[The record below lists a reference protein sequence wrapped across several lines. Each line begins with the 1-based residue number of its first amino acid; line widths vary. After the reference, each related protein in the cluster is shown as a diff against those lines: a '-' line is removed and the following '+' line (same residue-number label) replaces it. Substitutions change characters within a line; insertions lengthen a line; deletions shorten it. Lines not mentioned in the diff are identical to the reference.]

1 MTASHNPLLQPWTTP
16 YAIAPF
22 ELVRAEHF
30 EPALEAAMAEHRA
43 EVAAIIG
50 DEANPSVATFDNTVA
65 ALDRAGRTLA
75 RIDSLLSN
83 LVSAET
89 SPELQEVDRN
99 VQPKLAA
106 HYHSVRT
113 NAALFARIDAVHAKR
128 HELGLDPE
136 SLRMVERVHLDFV
149 RTGARLSEPSRARLA
164 QIAEEKARLCT
175 QFEQNVLAD
184 ESSYALALS
193 TEEELA
199 GLPAFLRDAAK
210 TAASERGIEGK
221 WAITLSRS
229 LIVPFL
235 TYSERRDLRE
245 KAFRAWVSRG
255 ESGGATDNR
264 EVARKL
270 LALRAEQAKLHGYDH
285 YAQYAL
291 VDRMAQRPERVLEL
305 LRKVWGPAR
314 ERAMQERD
322 ALREEARALG
332 FGEDFTIEP
341 WDWRFFAEKVR
352 QRRYQLDEVELK
364 AYFSVDNMIE
374 AMFDCANKL
383 FGLRFEQRKDIVAYH
398 PDVRVYEVFAKDGSV
413 VGLFLSDN
421 YARPSKM
428 GGAWMSEY
436 RLQCRNGGDT
446 LPIIANHNNF
456 AKGSPTLLSLDD
468 ARTLFH
474 EFGHGLH
481 GLLSNVRFRR
491 LSGTNVM
498 QDFVELPS
506 QIFEHWIQQPS
517 VLRAHARHYQTGEAI
532 PDALIERVQKARRFN
547 QGFETVEYTACAL
560 LDMALH
566 ARSDA
571 DGVDGVDISQFE
583 REELARIEMPREIV
597 MRHRLPHFGH
607 LFSGD
612 AYAAGYYVYLWAE
625 VLDADGFDAFVE
637 AGDIFDPTVAEKLY
651 RYVYSAGNTRE
662 PGEAYRAFRGRDPEV
677 RPLLDKRGLL
687 RETAAQ

>member
-1 MTASHNPLLQPWTTP
+1 MTASTNPLLQPWTTP

-30 EPALEAAMAEHRA
+30 EPALDVAMAEHRA
-43 EVAAIIG
+43 EIAAIIA
-50 DEANPSVATFDNTVA
+50 DTSEPTFDNTIA

-89 SPELQEVDRN
+89 SPELQAVDRN

-106 HYHSVRT
+106 HFHWVRT
-113 NAALFARIDAVHAKR
+113 NAALFARVESVHAR
-128 HELGLDPE
+128 RATLGLDPE
-136 SLRMVERVHLDFV
+136 SLRLVERVHLDFV
-149 RTGARLSEPSRARLA
+149 RTGARLDERARARLA
-164 QIAEEKARLCT
+164 QIAEEKATLCT
-175 QFEQNVLAD
+175 RFEQNVLAD
-184 ESSYALALS
+184 EAAFALELAS
-193 TEEELA
+193 EEELA

-210 TAASERGIEGK
+210 TAASERGLEGK

-245 KAFRAWVSRG
+245 KAFRAWISRG
-255 ESGGATDNR
+255 ERDGATDNR
-264 EVARKL
+264 GVARAL
-270 LALRAEQAKLHGYDH
+270 LALRAEQAKLHGYDN

-291 VDRMAQRPERVLEL
+291 VDRMAQKPERVLEL

-314 ERAMQERD
+314 ERAMHERD
-322 ALREEARALG
+322 ALLQEARELG
-332 FGEDFTIEP
+332 YGADFTIEP

-364 AYFSVDNMIE
+364 AYFSLDNMIE

-383 FGLRFEQRKDIVAYH
+383 FGLRFERRGDIVAYH
-398 PDVRVYEVFAKDGSV
+398 PDVRVYEVFARDGRA

-436 RLQCRNGGDT
+436 RLQCRNGGES

-456 AKGSPTLLSLDD
+456 AKGTPTLLSLDD

-481 GLLSNVRFRR
+481 GLLSNVTYRR
-491 LSGTNVM
+491 LSGTNVL

-517 VLRAHARHYQTGEAI
+517 VLRQHARHYQTGAVI
-532 PDALIERVQKARRFN
+532 PDALIERVQQARRFN

-566 ARSDA
+566 SRGDA
-571 DGVDGVDISQFE
+571 DGTEGIDITAFE

-597 MRHRLPHFGH
+597 LRHRLPHFGH
-607 LFSGD
+607 LFAGD
-612 AYAAGYYVYLWAE
+612 SYAAGYYVYLWAE

-637 AGDIFDPTVAEKLY
+637 AGDIFDPTVAERLL

-687 RETAAQ
+687 REATAS